1 MKLKMV
7 LACVCLST
15 SLMLSGCSNT
25 KQTTTAE
32 TKSVQTEEKSV
43 SDEEAS
49 KDIFAMDTYM
59 TVTAYGDQAQEAV
72 DEAEKEIQRLDE
84 LLSTGNEESEIA
96 KLNQTGSATL
106 SEDAGYLVE
115 RALELN
121 KETDGAFDIAIYP
134 IMEAW
139 GFPTQNYQVPTEG
152 YIKITDAA
160 YRCVK
165 DYI

>member
-1 MKLKMV
+1 MG
-7 LACVCLST
+7 
-15 SLMLSGCSNT
+15 GCNNT
-25 KQTTTAE
+25 KHDTTAE
-32 TKSVQTEEKSV
+32 TKNTQTEEQVESDGDA

-72 DEAEKEIQRLDE
+72 DEAGAEIERLDN

-96 KLNQTGSATL
+96 KLNQSGSATL

-121 KETDGAFDIAIYP
+121 EETDGAFDINAYWLVYLH
-134 IMEAW
+134 E
-139 GFPTQNYQVPTEG
+139 V
-152 YIKITDAA
+152 IKCFCQMCDLLFYLCFQRFVLCKQIF
-160 YRCVK
+160 
-165 DYI
+165 